1 MAFNELETLCM
12 LPHPG
17 SILRVK
23 ATDIFATHASPVLQ
37 VKMPWDRQ
45 EGVASFEKMM
55 IVVLAL
61 PVPLI
66 PILYPNTLEGGPES

>member
-55 IVVLAL
+55 IVDAGSEN
-61 PVPLI
+61 PAFCGNIPLR
-66 PILYPNTLEGGPES
+66 